1 MTNSPFRIDVLSDK
15 QRDVLFDDPQV
26 LTTSTWRR

>member
-1 MTNSPFRIDVLSDK
+1 MTNSQFRNEVLSNK
-15 QRDVLFDDPQV
+15 QRDVLFDNPQV